1 MVVGE
6 LTTSTDTLVL
16 GAGPGGYVA
25 AIRAA
30 QLGREVTL
38 VEKEPRLGGVCL
50 NHGCIPS
57 KALIHASGV
66 SHMLRGA
73 EKFGVRAASV
83 EVDTKVMQEW
93 KRGVVERLTGGVEKL
108 VTGNGVQVVRGF
120 LTFTGPRSARIETS
134 EGVSSLEFNN
144 LIVATGSRPVEL
156 ADLPFDGE
164 GIISSREA
172 LELEEAPGRLLVV
185 GGGYIGLELGTV
197 FAKLGSSVTV
207 VELLDGLLPGTDREL
222 VRPVERRLR
231 KLGAEIRLRS
241 RITGCERKNG
251 TYLLTVEGNDRQDK
265 IEADTVLVTVG
276 RKPATSGF
284 GLEKT
289 GVRLNDD
296 GFIDTTVNMRTNV
309 DHIYAIGDVAG
320 QPLLAHKASKEGIVA
335 AENIAGRPSARDWLV
350 IPSVIFTDPE
360 IASAGLTEDQA
371 RDKGYE
377 VSVGRFPFSASGRAL
392 TMGEQEGF
400 VKVVA
405 REEDGTILGT
415 HIVGP
420 EASNLISEGALA
432 VELTATLEDLAL
444 TIHPHPTLPE
454 ALMEAAEGA
463 LGYPIHIMK
472 K

>member
-6 LTTSTDTLVL
+6 LSTSTDTLVL

-38 VEKEPRLGGVCL
+38 VEKEPRLGGICL

-57 KALIHASGV
+57 KALIHAADLAGQIQE
-66 SHMLRGA
+66 A
-73 EKFGVRAASV
+73 AKFGIRAGSV
-83 EVDTKVMQEW
+83 EVDVKAMQEW
-93 KRGVVERLTGGVEKL
+93 KRDVVEKLTGGVEKL
-108 VTGNGVQVVRGF
+108 VTGNGVQVERGV
-120 LTFTGPRSARIETS
+120 LTLTGPHAARIETS
-134 EGVSSLEFNN
+134 EGMSGLEFKH
-144 LIVATGSRPVEL
+144 LIIATGSRPVEL
-156 ADLPFDGE
+156 SELPFDGG

-172 LELEEAPGRLLVV
+172 LALDEVPGRLLVV

-197 FAKLGSSVTV
+197 FAKLGSEVTV

-222 VRPVERRLR
+222 VRPVERRLA
-231 KLGAEIRLRS
+231 KLGVGIRLES
-241 RITGCERKNG
+241 RVTGCEKKDG
-251 TYLLTVEGNDRQDK
+251 AYTVTVEGGGGAKQ
-265 IEADTVLVTVG
+265 IEADTILVTVG
-276 RKPATSGF
+276 RKPNTAGF

-289 GVRLNDD
+289 GVDLDEN
-296 GFIDTTVNMRTNV
+296 GFIGTTINMRTNV

-335 AENIAGRPSARDWLV
+335 AENIAGHPSAGDWLV
-350 IPSVIFTDPE
+350 VPSVIFTDPE
-360 IASAGLTEDQA
+360 IASVGMTEDQA
-371 RDKGYE
+371 REQGHD
-377 VSVGRFPFSASGRAL
+377 VTVGRFPFNASGRAL
-392 TMGEQEGF
+392 TMGEREGL

-405 REEDGTILGT
+405 RESDGTILGT

-420 EASNLISEGALA
+420 EASSLISEAVLA
-432 VELTATLEDLAL
+432 IELTATLEDLAL

-463 LGYPIHIMK
+463 LGRPIHVLK